1 MFYKYLILPIFQI
14 FLFVNIHCQIP
25 QEDEMLIRISKEA
38 WLGGVIHTNGL
49 GINYTNA
56 KFKTYK
62 KKSLLNI
69 DLININHD
77 KEYKIFGSFD
87 ENAKKFVYGKLNSI
101 YSLRVGIGSRKIAF
115 EKLRQNGVQI
125 AINYSYGT
133 SIGLI
138 KPIFLE
144 VFKYD
149 YSGRIAG
156 ISLER
161 YDPEQHGFF
170 NIYGRGSWFAGLMNT
185 KINPGAYF
193 KFGMEFEFS
202 TTREIINSLELG
214 ITADAFMNPIIIM
227 VDNQSHRFFPS
238 IYLSCSIGNKFY

>member
-1 MFYKYLILPIFQI
+1 MKMLKVCIWKIKLYIF
-14 FLFVNIHCQIP
+14 
-25 QEDEMLIRISKEA
+25 
-38 WLGGVIHTNGL
+38 T
-49 GINYTNA
+49 
-56 KFKTYK
+56 
-62 KKSLLNI
+62 KSWN
-69 DLININHD
+69 
-77 KEYKIFGSFD
+77 
-87 ENAKKFVYGKLNSI
+87 
-101 YSLRVGIGSRKIAF
+101 RSRKIAF

-170 NIYGRGSWFAGLMNT
+170 NIYGEGHGLLDSCIP
-185 KINPGAYF
+185 KLIQEP
-193 KFGMEFEFS
+193 
-202 TTREIINSLELG
+202 ILSLVWNLNFLQQEKLL
-214 ITADAFMNPIIIM
+214 I
-227 VDNQSHRFFPS
+227 H
-238 IYLSCSIGNKFY
+238 

>member
-1 MFYKYLILPIFQI
+1 
-14 FLFVNIHCQIP
+14 
-25 QEDEMLIRISKEA
+25 MLVRISKEA
-38 WLGGVIHTNGL
+38 WLGGVIHTNGF

-69 DLININHD
+69 DFININHD

-87 ENAKKFVYGKLNSI
+87 ENAKKFVYGKLNSL
-101 YSLRVGIGSRKIAF
+101 YSLRVGIGSRKIIF

-125 AINYSYGT
+125 SLNYSYGT
-133 SIGLI
+133 SLGFV
-138 KPIFLE
+138 KPVYLE

-170 NIYGRGSWFAGLMNT
+170 NIYGRGSWSAGLMNSR
-185 KINPGAYF
+185 INPGAYF

-202 TTREIINSLELG
+202 TNREIINSLEFGL
-214 ITADAFMNPIIIM
+214 TTDAFINPITIM
-227 VDNQSHRFFPS
+227 VDSQSQRFFPS
-238 IYLSCSIGNKFY
+238 IFLSCSIGNKFY

>member
-1 MFYKYLILPIFQI
+1 MFDSFY
-14 FLFVNIHCQIP
+14 CQIP
-25 QEDEMLIRISKEA
+25 LEDKLLVRISKEA
-38 WLGGVIHTNGL
+38 WLGGVLQTNGVGL
-49 GINYTNA
+49 NYTNS
-56 KFKTYK
+56 KFKTFK
-62 KKSLLNI
+62 KKTLLNI
-69 DLININHD
+69 DLINFNHD

-87 ENAKKFVYGKLNSI
+87 ENAKKFVYGKLNSL
-101 YSLRVGIGSRKIAF
+101 YTLRLGTGSRKIIF

-138 KPIFLE
+138 KPVFLE

-149 YSGRIAG
+149 FSGRIAG

-170 NIYGRGSWFAGLMNT
+170 NIYGRGSWSAGLMST

-193 KFGMEFEFS
+193 KFGMDFEFS
-202 TTREIINSLELG
+202 TNREIINSLELG
-214 ITADAFMNPIIIM
+214 FSADAFINPVIIM
-227 VDNQSHRFFPS
+227 VDNKNQTTQILNLQEKNS
-238 IYLSCSIGNKFY
+238 